1 MRYTKIVVTLG
12 PAVETPEA
20 IGGLVEAG
28 MDVARLNFSHGDHA
42 THERVAGH
50 VRRAAAK
57 QGKTVAILQDIQGPK
72 IRVGTFP
79 GGSVRLERG
88 STVRL
93 RPGTGEGD
101 NGMIEVDY
109 ERLLDDLAVGAEVV
123 LADGLVRLEITH
135 RGTYELV
142 AQVTQ
147 GGPVGDHQGAAFP
160 HTDLRVLAVTA
171 KDEDDLAFG
180 RRLGV
185 DFVAASFVR
194 TAADVH
200 KVRDLS
206 GVPVIAKIERAAAV
220 ANLDEILSAADG
232 VMVARGDLGVELPLE
247 RLPAVQM
254 DILRRANAAGLIS
267 VTATEMLESMKHSAR
282 PTRAE
287 VTDVATAVMEGTDA
301 VMLSG
306 ETAIGD
312 YPIETVSMMHRILEE
327 ADRPKT
333 AHQQVRFLSGP
344 SRFASA
350 TTRAAVEASVDLG
363 LETIVAFTESGATAR
378 LLSKYRPEARIM
390 AFSAVDDTVRRMALY
405 RGVTP
410 LGCERFESTDDMIEM
425 ADRYLV
431 EGGLCPKGTG
441 VVVVAGT
448 PPNRSAST
456 NLLKLHSLGSARPG
470 RM

>member
-1 MRYTKIVVTLG
+1 MRYTKIIATLG
-12 PAVETPEA
+12 PAVDAAEA
-20 IGGLVEAG
+20 IEGLVEAG

-42 THERVAGH
+42 THERIAGY
-50 VRRAAAK
+50 VRRAAK
-57 QGKTVAILQDIQGPK
+57 RQGRTVALLQDIQGPK

-79 GGSVRLERG
+79 NGVIRLARG
-88 STVRL
+88 DEVKL
-93 RPGTGEGD
+93 LAGTGSGD
-101 NGMIEVDY
+101 DHTIHVGY
-109 ERLLDDLAVGAEVV
+109 PLLLDDITAGSEVV
-123 LADGLVRLEITH
+123 LADGLVRLHVTGQNHES
-135 RGTYELV
+135 LV
-142 AQVTQ
+142 AKVTQ

-160 HTDLRVLAVTA
+160 HTHLRVPTVTE

-180 RRLGV
+180 RTIGV

-194 TAADVH
+194 TAKDVERV
-200 KVRDLS
+200 KDLS
-206 GVPVIAKIERAAAV
+206 GVPVIAKIERAAAL

-232 VMVARGDLGVELPLE
+232 VMVARGDLGVEVPLE
-247 RLPAVQM
+247 RLPAVQLE
-254 DILRRANAAGLIS
+254 ILRRTNAAGLIS

-306 ETAIGD
+306 ETAVGD
-312 YPIETVSMMHRILEE
+312 FPIETVAMMHRILEE
-327 ADRPKT
+327 ADKPKPT
-333 AHQQVRFLSGP
+333 HYSVRFLTGQDL
-344 SRFASA
+344 FASA
-350 TTRAAVEASVDLG
+350 TTRAAVEASADL
-363 LETIVAFTESGATAR
+363 EIDTIVAFTESGATAR

-390 AFSAVDDTVRRMALY
+390 AFSAVEETVKRMALY

-410 LGCERFESTDDMIEM
+410 LACERFESTDDMIDM

-431 EGGLCPKGTG
+431 AGGFCSRETG

-456 NLLKLHSLGSARPG
+456 NLLKLHTVGGDR
-470 RM
+470 

>member
-1 MRYTKIVVTLG
+1 MRYTKVVVTLG

-20 IGGLVEAG
+20 IEGLVRAG

-42 THERVAGH
+42 THERMAAN
-50 VRRAAAK
+50 VRQAAAE
-57 QGKTVAILQDIQGPK
+57 QDRIVALLQDIQGPK

-79 GGSVRLERG
+79 DGSIRLQRG
-88 STVRL
+88 SSVIL
-93 RPGTGEGD
+93 RPGLGAGDEGAVEI
-101 NGMIEVDY
+101 GY
-109 ERLLDDLAVGAEVV
+109 ERLVDDITVGSEVV
-123 LADGLVRLEITH
+123 LADGLVRLEVIDRSSGRLT
-135 RGTYELV
+135 
-142 AQVTQ
+142 AKVTQ

-160 HTDLRVLAVTA
+160 HTDLHIPAVTE

-180 RRLGV
+180 KDLGV

-194 TAADVH
+194 TAADVQR
-200 KVRDLS
+200 VRDMS

-220 ANLDEILSAADG
+220 ANLDEILSVADG

-254 DILRRANAAGLIS
+254 DILRRANAAGLIT

-306 ETAIGD
+306 ETAVGD
-312 YPIETVSMMHRILEE
+312 FPIETVSMMDRILEE
-327 ADRPKT
+327 ADRPK
-333 AHQQVRFLSGP
+333 AVHQQVGFLSGP
-344 SRFASA
+344 NRFASA
-350 TTRAAVEASVDLG
+350 VTRAAVEASVDLG
-363 LETIVAFTESGATAR
+363 LDTIVAFTESGATAR
-378 LLSKYRPEARIM
+378 LLSKYRPEARIV
-390 AFSAVDDTVRRMALY
+390 AFSAVPETVRRMALY
-405 RGVTP
+405 RGVTS
-410 LGCERFESTDDMIEM
+410 LGCDRFESTDEMIEM

-431 EGGLCPKGTG
+431 EGGVCEAGRG

-448 PPNRSAST
+448 PPNQSAST
-456 NLLKLHSLGSARPG
+456 NLLKLHTLGDSG
-470 RM
+470 GG